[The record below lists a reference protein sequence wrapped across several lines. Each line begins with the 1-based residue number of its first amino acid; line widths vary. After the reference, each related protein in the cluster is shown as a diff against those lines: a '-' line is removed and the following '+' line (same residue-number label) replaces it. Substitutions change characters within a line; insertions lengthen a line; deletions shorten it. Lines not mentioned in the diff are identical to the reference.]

1 MNFFFFDMRYFPFLT
16 RVWRHIVQNGDI
28 LVDATCG
35 NGYDTLAMV
44 KMVADKSSTGRVYAM
59 DIQKAALESTS
70 SLLDE
75 SLDSDEVLLLFIS
88 LLLNLQGSSIEFV
101 INNSVVSI
109 SAVGVWLP
117 LGCKVYD
124 RSEILFN

>member
-1 MNFFFFDMRYFPFLT
+1 MRYSPFLT

-70 SLLDE
+70 YLLDE
-75 SLDSDEVLLLFIS
+75 SLDSDEVLTFIHF
-88 LLLNLQGSSIEFV
+88 SIVKFTMQQRW
-101 INNSVVSI
+101 I
-109 SAVGVWLP
+109 
-117 LGCKVYD
+117 CY
-124 RSEILFN
+124 

>member
-1 MNFFFFDMRYFPFLT
+1 MVVFDELFFFDMHYFPFLT

-75 SLDSDEVLLLFIS
+75 SLDSDEVLLYSFLY
-88 LLLNLQGSSIEFV
+88 
-101 INNSVVSI
+101 
-109 SAVGVWLP
+109 
-117 LGCKVYD
+117 C
-124 RSEILFN
+124 